1 MSYENGGRMRTPRRP
16 RPEEHENR
24 ERWLVPYADF
34 LTLLLALFVVLYAM
48 SQVNAGNPGTPMGFF
63 IDLSGGRT
71 ARPET
76 AAALPAPPPLLKPTR
91 RPASIPLDDV
101 RSGPPAEPPAGAA
114 PASTPAIPA
123 TAADETDRLAAVRRE
138 RMAAVARDVAAAFAP
153 FAPLMQDGQVKIVPG
168 VRGVGVE
175 INAQVLFA
183 PGRAT
188 VREDA
193 GRMLEILAQV
203 LRGGDHLIQVE
214 GYTDDIP
221 IATGRFPSNWE
232 LSAMRA
238 SSVVRLLIDHGVE
251 ATRLTALG
259 HGENH
264 PLASNE
270 TVEGR
275 TRNRRVTVLIL
286 PAQPDPGTDDPALI
300 PSSS

>member
-1 MSYENGGRMRTPRRP
+1 MRTPRRL

-48 SQVNAGNPGTPMGFF
+48 SQVNAGKPGTPMGFF

-76 AAALPAPPPLLKPTR
+76 AAALPAPLPLRKPARRPISMPSDEVRNDPPSEPPL
-91 RPASIPLDDV
+91 AD
-101 RSGPPAEPPAGAA
+101 A
-114 PASTPAIPA
+114 PASVPAVPA
-123 TAADETDRLAAVRRE
+123 TTEDETDRLAAARRE
-138 RMAAVARDVAAAFAP
+138 RLAAVARDVAAAFVP

-183 PGRAT
+183 PGQAA

-193 GRMLEILAQV
+193 ARMLEILAQV
-203 LRGGDHLIQVE
+203 LKDGDHLIQVE

-264 PLASNE
+264 PLASND

-275 TRNRRVTVLIL
+275 MRNRRVTVLIL
-286 PAQPDPGTDDPALI
+286 PAPPDPGTADHPAASIPPLI